1 MMPENWYTALLK
13 RKATSGNREL
23 VRQYGAWL
31 YSRRLT
37 APSGL
42 RVEPA
47 AGLTPWAGRV
57 LPVIGF
63 ALQAGGG
70 LTPSG
75 VIKHR
80 CASDVGAFRRH
91 DKYRLTAENCRE
103 AAYKMAPQAPYLASA
118 AVLYNSLG
126 RRP

>member
-1 MMPENWYTALLK
+1 MTPENWYTALLK
-13 RKATSGNREL
+13 RKATSGSSEL

-57 LPVIGF
+57 LSGIGF
-63 ALQAGGG
+63 AFRMGYG
-70 LTPSG
+70 PSG
-75 VIKHR
+75 QGVMK
-80 CASDVGAFRRH
+80 
-91 DKYRLTAENCRE
+91 NC
-103 AAYKMAPQAPYLASA
+103 
-118 AVLYNSLG
+118 G
-126 RRP
+126 RPA

>member
-13 RKATSGNREL
+13 RKVTSENREL

-63 ALQAGGG
+63 ALQAGSG
-70 LTPSG
+70 LAPSG

-80 CASDVGAFRRH
+80 CAGDVGALSGAMI
-91 DKYRLTAENCRE
+91 YRLTAENCRE
-103 AAYKMAPQAPYLASA
+103 AAYKMAP
-118 AVLYNSLG
+118 
-126 RRP
+126 

>member
-1 MMPENWYTALLK
+1 MNS
-13 RKATSGNREL
+13 ATDDIVYRIKSSRRGTGTMIFNR
-23 VRQYGAWL
+23 QL

-63 ALQAGGG
+63 ALQGGWRAPALG
-70 LTPSG
+70 SRYVVSLRW
-75 VIKHR
+75 R
-80 CASDVGAFRRH
+80 CLGAFRRH
-91 DKYRLTAENCRE
+91 DI
-103 AAYKMAPQAPYLASA
+103 P
-118 AVLYNSLG
+118 
-126 RRP
+126 

>member
-13 RKATSGNREL
+13 QKATSGNREL

-75 VIKHR
+75 GMK
-80 CASDVGAFRRH
+80 
-91 DKYRLTAENCRE
+91 NCGGP
-103 AAYKMAPQAPYLASA
+103 A
-118 AVLYNSLG
+118 
-126 RRP
+126 